1 MRDFAETKGRNQQRG
16 TITDDDIEIES
27 AWVSN
32 RNLVSYLLDLPI
44 EEDSSSER
52 TPYALFGLVGVIAA
66 IWLWQLAATE
76 AVWMRLAAVPS
87 DIAAGRHLYTLL
99 TATFIHGGWLHVLG
113 NLYFLWTFGDNVE
126 DRLGS
131 GAFLAWYVAWGLV
144 GSVAFV
150 IMASPAEQG
159 VPGLG
164 ASGAISGVM
173 GAYMVLF
180 PRRRI
185 IVSLGGFLAWSYVAK
200 VPAWRH
206 LGFWVG
212 FQLLAAV
219 LKLPDV
225 GWWAHLGG
233 FAAGALVGAG
243 YRAVESDRS
252 V

>member
-1 MRDFAETKGRNQQRG
+1 M
-16 TITDDDIEIES
+16 
-27 AWVSN
+27 
-32 RNLVSYLLDLPI
+32 
-44 EEDSSSER
+44 
-52 TPYALFGLVGVIAA
+52 IAA

-99 TATFIHGGWLHVLG
+99 TAAFIHGGWLHVLG

-131 GAFLAWYVAWGLV
+131 AASPRRGTSPGVWWAAY
-144 GSVAFV
+144 AFV

-173 GAYMVLF
+173 GAYMVLV

-200 VPAWRH
+200 VPAWATSAS
-206 LGFWVG
+206 G
-212 FQLLAAV
+212 
-219 LKLPDV
+219 
-225 GWWAHLGG
+225 
-233 FAAGALVGAG
+233 
-243 YRAVESDRS
+243 
-252 V
+252 